1 MQAGNS
7 IMEPESRKMAD
18 ALVRI
23 RIFILLSR
31 EYSMVVGRGNA
42 RRGWEVTNP
51 RRMSADAY

>member
-7 IMEPESRKMAD
+7 IMEPESRKRAA

-23 RIFILLSR
+23 RIFIFLFR
-31 EYSMVVGRGNA
+31 KYSIDVGRGDA